1 MEDAGS
7 GGWNGEPA
15 WTGRT
20 SGRDPQ
26 GSVPFQTRPSDR
38 PFSSPVALP
47 ESYVLPVPWR
57 APPSP
62 RFNHALQLLRPSSW
76 LGRCRRLR
84 SSSSPD
90 RGEHCRMRDCSRR
103 RRRAAAP
110 HRAPTARPRR
120 TSSLRAAAPRFDY
133 QMRRS
138 MLRQITDR
146 TETCTPC
153 LLFHQGKYTW
163 AYARLA
169 NQGAAQL
176 SVDEPLLRGTSL
188 FSFLFFS
195 FSDQLNANCK
205 PSSWSRRRG
214 SITSSLIKKT
224 RI

>member
-120 TSSLRAAAPRFDY
+120 TSSLRRHRDLTTKCVVRCCDKSP
-133 QMRRS
+133 
-138 MLRQITDR
+138 
-146 TETCTPC
+146 TEPKHVRPVSSFTRVCT
-153 LLFHQGKYTW
+153 
-163 AYARLA
+163 
-169 NQGAAQL
+169 
-176 SVDEPLLRGTSL
+176 RGPTH
-188 FSFLFFS
+188 
-195 FSDQLNANCK
+195 
-205 PSSWSRRRG
+205 G
-214 SITSSLIKKT
+214 
-224 RI
+224 